1 MLENQYQ
8 LNPNWTNETIV
19 MLSERLGVTR
29 TKIYKWNW
37 DRKKKQLA
45 DQEVNDGFVENDY
58 IEQHQ
63 RHQNGAKSAEMD
75 RDQQRLL
82 QTVSDDE
89 EEVDEEDFDP
99 ADSDSESES
108 EDGEQFSESGVP
120 KRQTNGNNSNHKQP
134 IV

>member
-58 IEQHQ
+58 IEQH
-63 RHQNGAKSAEMD
+63 
-75 RDQQRLL
+75 
-82 QTVSDDE
+82 
-89 EEVDEEDFDP
+89 
-99 ADSDSESES
+99 
-108 EDGEQFSESGVP
+108 
-120 KRQTNGNNSNHKQP
+120 
-134 IV
+134 